1 MFIGKRDFKIGKHTY
16 IMGII
21 NATPDSFSDGGRF
34 PELKTQ
40 LHRVETMISEG
51 ADIIDIGGESTRP
64 GFTPVDAAEETAR
77 IVPLIKEVK
86 RLFDVP
92 VSADTYKA
100 EVARAALD
108 AGCDMINDIRG
119 LEGSPDMGRVIAES
133 GACCCLMHSID
144 RAGVPDFINKC
155 IADLDNIARQ
165 AVCAGIVRDRII
177 LDPGVGF
184 GKDYKDNLSVLRHL
198 DAYKSLGYP
207 LLLGTSR
214 KSVIG
219 LTLNLPVDERL
230 EGTLATTAMAV
241 LAGWS
246 FVRVHDIKENK
257 RTIQMIEA
265 VLNTL

>member
-1 MFIGKRDFKIGKHTY
+1 MVIGNRDFEIGKHTY
-16 IMGII
+16 IMGIL
-21 NATPDSFSDGGRF
+21 NATPDSFSDGGMF
-34 PELKTQ
+34 PSLKTQ
-40 LHRVETMISEG
+40 LLRVERMISEG
-51 ADIIDIGGESTRP
+51 ADMIDIGGESTRP
-64 GFTPVDAAEETAR
+64 GFTPVDAAEEAAR

-86 RLFDVP
+86 RLFDIP

-119 LEGSPDMGRVIAES
+119 LEGSRDMGKVIAES
-133 GACCCLMHSID
+133 GAFCCLMHSID
-144 RAGVPDFINKC
+144 RAGDPDFINKC
-155 IADLDNIARQ
+155 MADLEKIAGQ
-165 AVCAGIVRDRII
+165 AVCAGISKDRII

-184 GKDYKDNLSVLRHL
+184 GKSYQDNLSVLSHL
-198 DAYKSLGYP
+198 EAFKTLGYP
-207 LLLGTSR
+207 LLLGSSR

-219 LTLNLPVDERL
+219 LTLNLPVEERL

-241 LAGWS
+241 MAGWS

>member
-1 MFIGKRDFKIGKHTY
+1 MIIGNRNFEIGKHTY
-16 IMGII
+16 IMGIF

-34 PELKTQ
+34 PDLKTQ
-40 LHRVETMISEG
+40 LCRIETMISEG

-64 GFTPVDAAEETAR
+64 GFTPVEAAEETAR
-77 IVPLIKEVK
+77 IIPLIKEVK
-86 RLFDVP
+86 RLFDIP
-92 VSADTYKA
+92 VSVDTYKA
-100 EVARAALD
+100 EVAQAALD

-119 LEGSPDMGRVIAES
+119 LAGSSQMGAIIAGS

-144 RAGVPDFINKC
+144 RAGDPDFIGKC
-155 IADLDNIARQ
+155 MEDLRDIAGQ
-165 AVCAGIVRDRII
+165 AAGAGIRRDRVI

-184 GKDYKDNLSVLRHL
+184 GKNYYDNLSVLSHL
-198 DAYKSLGYP
+198 DAFKALGYP
-207 LLLGTSR
+207 LLLGASR

-219 LTLNLPVDERL
+219 LTLDLPADERL